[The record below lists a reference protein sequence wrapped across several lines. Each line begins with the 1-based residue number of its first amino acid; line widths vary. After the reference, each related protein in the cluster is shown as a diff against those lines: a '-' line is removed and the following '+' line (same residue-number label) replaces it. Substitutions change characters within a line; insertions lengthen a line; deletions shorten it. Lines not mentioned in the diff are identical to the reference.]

1 MVSDFELAI
10 GSVCRIGFVV
20 KAAVGERATEAFVE
34 EQEQEGHLHAFRCE
48 AVGVAAA
55 VALQQ
60 AMAFEFA
67 QIVAELVQPVGLR
80 RELERGE
87 DGGVNLLVQPPTV
100 LPPCRRTSS
109 SRMIRASW
117 ILIPG

>member
-1 MVSDFELAI
+1 MEQ
-10 GSVCRIGFVV
+10 
-20 KAAVGERATEAFVE
+20 
-34 EQEQEGHLHAFRCE
+34 QEQEGHLHAFRCE

-80 RELERGE
+80 RKLERGE
-87 DGGVNLLVQPPTV
+87 DGGVNLVAGPTADGIAAV
-100 LPPCRRTSS
+100 
-109 SRMIRASW
+109 
-117 ILIPG
+117 